1 MSDKNIRSKNN
12 LAAQNIIRLLKLF
25 IEKDS
30 LSISDIEKELGFKTR
45 QTIYSYINSLQHMGC
60 VFSKNIHNRHTY
72 YSLEHKDSKEVQLLL
87 YEPLTL
93 KTLRK
98 YSILKKLQNKPVS
111 EKNSL
116 QTTNPDI
123 KKSQF
128 YELFNELLA
137 EKEIYKS
144 DNWKDFLKQNDFEY
158 MEEAM
163 LQAIG
168 FMKGDSVNTIEL
180 VSMESLMKEHENP
193 EWKKKVSMQDLV
205 LPGSVEILE
214 AAKTDDARLLRETDN
229 KLFLRMFL
237 KYLQKNH
244 HKIYLLAASQ
254 EELVKAEEA
263 LARYNQG
270 IRVVGDAVIHLEDGE
285 LTDADRIHG
294 IVNAVNGSE
303 ADCILSVLPSPA
315 QEDFIEQYRALIDTR
330 VWIGCGSVL
339 MRSFDDRKMTSRIK
353 RMLVK
358 KVFRYKV
365 EKQN

>member
-1 MSDKNIRSKNN
+1 MT
-12 LAAQNIIRLLKLF
+12 
-25 IEKDS
+25 EKI
-30 LSISDIEKELGFKTR
+30 SIFDVEIS
-45 QTIYSYINSLQHMGC
+45 C
-60 VFSKNIHNRHTY
+60 
-72 YSLEHKDSKEVQLLL
+72 
-87 YEPLTL
+87 
-93 KTLRK
+93 
-98 YSILKKLQNKPVS
+98 
-111 EKNSL
+111 
-116 QTTNPDI
+116 I
-123 KKSQF
+123 KAK
-128 YELFNELLA
+128 
-137 EKEIYKS
+137 
-144 DNWKDFLKQNDFEY
+144 
-158 MEEAM
+158 EAM
-163 LQAIG
+163 MQAIG

-214 AAKTDDARLLRETDN
+214 TAKTDDARLLRETDD

-270 IRVVGDAVIHLEDGE
+270 IRVVGDAVIHPEDGE

-294 IVNAVNGSE
+294 IVN
-303 ADCILSVLPSPA
+303 
-315 QEDFIEQYRALIDTR
+315 RALIDTR

>member
-1 MSDKNIRSKNN
+1 MT
-12 LAAQNIIRLLKLF
+12 
-25 IEKDS
+25 EKI
-30 LSISDIEKELGFKTR
+30 SIFDVEIS
-45 QTIYSYINSLQHMGC
+45 C
-60 VFSKNIHNRHTY
+60 
-72 YSLEHKDSKEVQLLL
+72 
-87 YEPLTL
+87 
-93 KTLRK
+93 
-98 YSILKKLQNKPVS
+98 
-111 EKNSL
+111 
-116 QTTNPDI
+116 I
-123 KKSQF
+123 KAK
-128 YELFNELLA
+128 
-137 EKEIYKS
+137 
-144 DNWKDFLKQNDFEY
+144 
-158 MEEAM
+158 EAM
-163 LQAIG
+163 MQAIG

-193 EWKKKVSMQDLV
+193 EWNKKVSMQDLV

-214 AAKTDDARLLRETDN
+214 AAKTDDARLLRETDD

-237 KYLQKNH
+237 NH

-263 LARYNQG
+263 LAKYNQG
-270 IRVVGDAVIHLEDGE
+270 IRVVGDAVIHPEDGE

-315 QEDFIEQYRALIDTR
+315 QEDFIEQNRALIDTR

-365 EKQN
+365 EKQK

>member
-1 MSDKNIRSKNN
+1 
-12 LAAQNIIRLLKLF
+12 
-25 IEKDS
+25 
-30 LSISDIEKELGFKTR
+30 
-45 QTIYSYINSLQHMGC
+45 
-60 VFSKNIHNRHTY
+60 
-72 YSLEHKDSKEVQLLL
+72 
-87 YEPLTL
+87 
-93 KTLRK
+93 
-98 YSILKKLQNKPVS
+98 
-111 EKNSL
+111 
-116 QTTNPDI
+116 
-123 KKSQF
+123 
-128 YELFNELLA
+128 
-137 EKEIYKS
+137 
-144 DNWKDFLKQNDFEY
+144 
-158 MEEAM
+158 
-163 LQAIG
+163 
-168 FMKGDSVNTIEL
+168 
-180 VSMESLMKEHENP
+180 
-193 EWKKKVSMQDLV
+193 MQDLV

-214 AAKTDDARLLRETDN
+214 AAKTDDARLLRETDD

-263 LARYNQG
+263 LAKYNQG
-270 IRVVGDAVIHLEDGE
+270 IRVVGDAVIHPEDGE

-315 QEDFIEQYRALIDTR
+315 QEDFIEQNRALIDTR

>member
-1 MSDKNIRSKNN
+1 MDKRVAELINDQINKEFYSAYLYLDFSNYYKDEGLDGFSNWYN
-12 LAAQNIIRLLKLF
+12 VQAQ
-25 IEKDS
+25 
-30 LSISDIEKELGFKTR
+30 
-45 QTIYSYINSLQHMGC
+45 
-60 VFSKNIHNRHTY
+60 
-72 YSLEHKDSKEVQLLL
+72 
-87 YEPLTL
+87 
-93 KTLRK
+93 
-98 YSILKKLQNKPVS
+98 
-111 EKNSL
+111 
-116 QTTNPDI
+116 
-123 KKSQF
+123 
-128 YELFNELLA
+128 
-137 EKEIYKS
+137 
-144 DNWKDFLKQNDFEY
+144 
-158 MEEAM
+158 EERDHAM
-163 LQAIG
+163 L
-168 FMKGDSVNTIEL
+168 
-180 VSMESLMKEHENP
+180 
-193 EWKKKVSMQDLV
+193 
-205 LPGSVEILE
+205 
-214 AAKTDDARLLRETDN
+214 
-229 KLFLRMFL
+229 FL

-315 QEDFIEQYRALIDTR
+315 QEDFIEQNRALIDTR

>member
-1 MSDKNIRSKNN
+1 MT
-12 LAAQNIIRLLKLF
+12 
-25 IEKDS
+25 EKI
-30 LSISDIEKELGFKTR
+30 SIFDVEIS
-45 QTIYSYINSLQHMGC
+45 C
-60 VFSKNIHNRHTY
+60 
-72 YSLEHKDSKEVQLLL
+72 
-87 YEPLTL
+87 
-93 KTLRK
+93 
-98 YSILKKLQNKPVS
+98 
-111 EKNSL
+111 
-116 QTTNPDI
+116 I
-123 KKSQF
+123 KAK
-128 YELFNELLA
+128 
-137 EKEIYKS
+137 
-144 DNWKDFLKQNDFEY
+144 
-158 MEEAM
+158 EAM
-163 LQAIG
+163 MQAIE

-214 AAKTDDARLLRETDN
+214 AAKADDARLLRETDN

-285 LTDADRIHG
+285 
-294 IVNAVNGSE
+294 
-303 ADCILSVLPSPA
+303 CILSVLPSPA
-315 QEDFIEQYRALIDTR
+315 QEDFIEQNRALIDTR

-339 MRSFDDRKMTSRIK
+339 MRSFDDRKMTSWIK

>member
-1 MSDKNIRSKNN
+1 MT
-12 LAAQNIIRLLKLF
+12 
-25 IEKDS
+25 EKI
-30 LSISDIEKELGFKTR
+30 SIFDVEIS
-45 QTIYSYINSLQHMGC
+45 C
-60 VFSKNIHNRHTY
+60 
-72 YSLEHKDSKEVQLLL
+72 
-87 YEPLTL
+87 
-93 KTLRK
+93 
-98 YSILKKLQNKPVS
+98 
-111 EKNSL
+111 
-116 QTTNPDI
+116 I
-123 KKSQF
+123 KAK
-128 YELFNELLA
+128 
-137 EKEIYKS
+137 
-144 DNWKDFLKQNDFEY
+144 
-158 MEEAM
+158 EAM
-163 LQAIG
+163 MQAIG
-168 FMKGDSVNTIEL
+168 FMKDDSVNTIEL

-270 IRVVGDAVIHLEDGE
+270 IRVVGDAVIHPEDGE

-303 ADCILSVLPSPA
+303 ADCILSVLPSPV
-315 QEDFIEQYRALIDTR
+315 QEDFIEQNRALIDTR

-339 MRSFDDRKMTSRIK
+339 MRSLMT
-353 RMLVK
+353 
-358 KVFRYKV
+358 
-365 EKQN
+365 EK

>member
-116 QTTNPDI
+116 QTTIPDI

-128 YELFNELLA
+128 YELFNELF
-137 EKEIYKS
+137 S
-144 DNWKDFLKQNDFEY
+144 
-158 MEEAM
+158 
-163 LQAIG
+163 
-168 FMKGDSVNTIEL
+168 
-180 VSMESLMKEHENP
+180 
-193 EWKKKVSMQDLV
+193 
-205 LPGSVEILE
+205 
-214 AAKTDDARLLRETDN
+214 
-229 KLFLRMFL
+229 
-237 KYLQKNH
+237 
-244 HKIYLLAASQ
+244 
-254 EELVKAEEA
+254 
-263 LARYNQG
+263 
-270 IRVVGDAVIHLEDGE
+270 
-285 LTDADRIHG
+285 
-294 IVNAVNGSE
+294 
-303 ADCILSVLPSPA
+303 
-315 QEDFIEQYRALIDTR
+315 
-330 VWIGCGSVL
+330 
-339 MRSFDDRKMTSRIK
+339 
-353 RMLVK
+353 
-358 KVFRYKV
+358 
-365 EKQN
+365 

>member
-1 MSDKNIRSKNN
+1 MT
-12 LAAQNIIRLLKLF
+12 
-25 IEKDS
+25 EKI
-30 LSISDIEKELGFKTR
+30 SIFDVEIS
-45 QTIYSYINSLQHMGC
+45 C
-60 VFSKNIHNRHTY
+60 
-72 YSLEHKDSKEVQLLL
+72 
-87 YEPLTL
+87 
-93 KTLRK
+93 
-98 YSILKKLQNKPVS
+98 
-111 EKNSL
+111 
-116 QTTNPDI
+116 I
-123 KKSQF
+123 KAK
-128 YELFNELLA
+128 
-137 EKEIYKS
+137 
-144 DNWKDFLKQNDFEY
+144 
-158 MEEAM
+158 EAM
-163 LQAIG
+163 MQAIE

-244 HKIYLLAASQ
+244 HKIYLLSASQ

-315 QEDFIEQYRALIDTR
+315 QEDFIEQNRALIDTR

-339 MRSFDDRKMTSRIK
+339 MRSFGDRKMTSRIK

>member
-1 MSDKNIRSKNN
+1 MT
-12 LAAQNIIRLLKLF
+12 
-25 IEKDS
+25 EKI
-30 LSISDIEKELGFKTR
+30 SIFDVEIS
-45 QTIYSYINSLQHMGC
+45 C
-60 VFSKNIHNRHTY
+60 
-72 YSLEHKDSKEVQLLL
+72 
-87 YEPLTL
+87 
-93 KTLRK
+93 
-98 YSILKKLQNKPVS
+98 
-111 EKNSL
+111 
-116 QTTNPDI
+116 I
-123 KKSQF
+123 KAK
-128 YELFNELLA
+128 
-137 EKEIYKS
+137 
-144 DNWKDFLKQNDFEY
+144 
-158 MEEAM
+158 EAM
-163 LQAIG
+163 MQAIE

-214 AAKTDDARLLRETDN
+214 AAKADDARLLRETDN

-254 EELVKAEEA
+254 EELVKA
-263 LARYNQG
+263 
-270 IRVVGDAVIHLEDGE
+270 DAVIHLEDGE

-315 QEDFIEQYRALIDTR
+315 QEDFIEQNRALIDTR

>member
-1 MSDKNIRSKNN
+1 MT
-12 LAAQNIIRLLKLF
+12 
-25 IEKDS
+25 EKI
-30 LSISDIEKELGFKTR
+30 SIFDVEIS
-45 QTIYSYINSLQHMGC
+45 C
-60 VFSKNIHNRHTY
+60 
-72 YSLEHKDSKEVQLLL
+72 
-87 YEPLTL
+87 
-93 KTLRK
+93 
-98 YSILKKLQNKPVS
+98 
-111 EKNSL
+111 
-116 QTTNPDI
+116 I
-123 KKSQF
+123 KAK
-128 YELFNELLA
+128 
-137 EKEIYKS
+137 
-144 DNWKDFLKQNDFEY
+144 
-158 MEEAM
+158 EAM
-163 LQAIG
+163 MQAIE

-214 AAKTDDARLLRETDN
+214 AAKTDDARLLR
-229 KLFLRMFL
+229 MFL

-270 IRVVGDAVIHLEDGE
+270 IRVVGDAVIHPEDGE

-315 QEDFIEQYRALIDTR
+315 QEDFIEQNRALIDTR

-339 MRSFDDRKMTSRIK
+339 MRSFDDRKMTGRIK
-353 RMLVK
+353 RRLVK

>member
-1 MSDKNIRSKNN
+1 MT
-12 LAAQNIIRLLKLF
+12 
-25 IEKDS
+25 EKI
-30 LSISDIEKELGFKTR
+30 SIFDVEIS
-45 QTIYSYINSLQHMGC
+45 C
-60 VFSKNIHNRHTY
+60 
-72 YSLEHKDSKEVQLLL
+72 
-87 YEPLTL
+87 
-93 KTLRK
+93 
-98 YSILKKLQNKPVS
+98 
-111 EKNSL
+111 
-116 QTTNPDI
+116 I
-123 KKSQF
+123 KAK
-128 YELFNELLA
+128 
-137 EKEIYKS
+137 
-144 DNWKDFLKQNDFEY
+144 
-158 MEEAM
+158 EAM
-163 LQAIG
+163 MQAIE

-193 EWKKKVSMQDLV
+193 
-205 LPGSVEILE
+205 
-214 AAKTDDARLLRETDN
+214 AAKTDDARLLRETDD

-270 IRVVGDAVIHLEDGE
+270 IRVVGDAVIHPEDGE

-315 QEDFIEQYRALIDTR
+315 QEDFIEQNRALIDTR

>member
-1 MSDKNIRSKNN
+1 MT
-12 LAAQNIIRLLKLF
+12 
-25 IEKDS
+25 EKI
-30 LSISDIEKELGFKTR
+30 SIFDVEIS
-45 QTIYSYINSLQHMGC
+45 C
-60 VFSKNIHNRHTY
+60 
-72 YSLEHKDSKEVQLLL
+72 
-87 YEPLTL
+87 
-93 KTLRK
+93 
-98 YSILKKLQNKPVS
+98 
-111 EKNSL
+111 
-116 QTTNPDI
+116 I
-123 KKSQF
+123 KAK
-128 YELFNELLA
+128 
-137 EKEIYKS
+137 
-144 DNWKDFLKQNDFEY
+144 
-158 MEEAM
+158 EAM
-163 LQAIG
+163 MQAIG

-214 AAKTDDARLLRETDN
+214 AAKTDDA
-229 KLFLRMFL
+229 LFLRMFL

-263 LARYNQG
+263 LAKYNQG
-270 IRVVGDAVIHLEDGE
+270 IRVVGDAVIHPEDGE

-315 QEDFIEQYRALIDTR
+315 QEDFIEQNRALIDTR

-365 EKQN
+365 EKQK

>member
-1 MSDKNIRSKNN
+1 MRKRTLSLALAISMAAMS
-12 LAAQNIIRLLKLF
+12 LA
-25 IEKDS
+25 
-30 LSISDIEKELGFKTR
+30 
-45 QTIYSYINSLQHMGC
+45 GC
-60 VFSKNIHNRHTY
+60 GGGGTTTATTAAAGGETKAA
-72 YSLEHKDSKEVQLLL
+72 E
-87 YEPLTL
+87 
-93 KTLRK
+93 
-98 YSILKKLQNKPVS
+98 S
-111 EKNSL
+111 EAA
-116 QTTNPDI
+116 T
-123 KKSQF
+123 
-128 YELFNELLA
+128 
-137 EKEIYKS
+137 
-144 DNWKDFLKQNDFEY
+144 
-158 MEEAM
+158 
-163 LQAIG
+163 
-168 FMKGDSVNTIEL
+168 
-180 VSMESLMKEHENP
+180 
-193 EWKKKVSMQDLV
+193 
-205 LPGSVEILE
+205 E

-270 IRVVGDAVIHLEDGE
+270 IRVVGDAVIHPEDGE

-303 ADCILSVLPSPA
+303 ADCILSVLPSPV
-315 QEDFIEQYRALIDTR
+315 QEDFIEQNRALIDTR